1 MPNLNNIIKSPEFDA
16 LMKFIK
22 KYILLLV
29 IVKFI
34 NIAFN
39 MNFPIIIHYTGI
51 TNGYYINISYLLL
64 EYIFN
69 SIYIYFIYK
78 DMKKEGLFNNLILI
92 LTFFIGFFGVV
103 MFLISLSYK
112 YLINLKSNHNE
123 RTY

>member
-112 YLINLKSNHNE
+112 YLINLKSNNNE

>member
-1 MPNLNNIIKSPEFDA
+1 MQ
-16 LMKFIK
+16 FIK

-34 NIAFN
+34 HIAFN
-39 MNFPIIIHYTGI
+39 MNFPIIIHYIGI
-51 TNGYYINISYLLL
+51 ENRYSINISYLLL

-69 SIYIYFIYK
+69 SIYIYFICK